1 MNATRIEEQLPN
13 GWKATTLADLIVDGP
28 TNGYSPVSSTNATG
42 PLTLK
47 LSATTSGEMRLNSE
61 TTKRIHEQI
70 PSDSKFWLQDGD
82 LLIQRANTLEYVGA
96 AAIYEGPSQTYI
108 YPDLMMRIRITD
120 PATRKFVW
128 RYINSQQARQH
139 FRNLATGTA
148 GNMPKINGTVVR
160 ELPIQLPPLPEQRR
174 IVSKLESV
182 LARSRRAKEALDAIP
197 ALLERFRQSVLAA
210 AFRGDLTA
218 DWRAQHPDVEPLSN
232 VLARLPTRA
241 PAKRR
246 ASADAT
252 PIEGRFAI
260 SAGPST
266 RPAPEGWTWVQLT
279 NVARL
284 ETGHTPSRSHPEY
297 WGGGIPWIGIKDAR
311 ANHGSVIQ
319 QTEQTVTQAGLDNS
333 AARLLPTDTVCLS
346 RTASVGYVFVL
357 GRSMAT
363 SQDFVCWVCSE
374 AVVPKFLMYLLM
386 AEGEDIRR
394 FGKGS
399 THTTIYFPE
408 VMAFHVCLPSV
419 SEQQQIVQQIEA
431 RFAAIERLR
440 EAWQLAQQSAQKL
453 DEALLAKAFRGELVP
468 QDPNDEPATV
478 LLERIRA
485 EREATAGSAPKRPRG
500 RRPAA

>member
-1 MNATRIEEQLPN
+1 MENGQELPKGWTSVQLEDVAELSLGKMLDKTKN
-13 GWKATTLADLIVDGP
+13 TEG
-28 TNGYSPVSSTNATG
+28 N
-42 PLTLK
+42 PLPYLRNINVRW
-47 LSATTSGEMRLNSE
+47 AGFQLN
-61 TTKRIHEQI
+61 
-70 PSDSKFWLQDGD
+70 D
-82 LLIQRANTLEYVGA
+82 LLEMPFRDEELARYSLRCGDVLICEGGEPGRAAVWPGADRPIMFQKAIHRARPTAALYPQWLVYHLRNDANAGRLEH
-96 AAIYEGPSQTYI
+96 
-108 YPDLMMRIRITD
+108 
-120 PATRKFVW
+120 
-128 RYINSQQARQH
+128 H
-139 FRNLATGTA
+139 FTGTTIKHLTGTA
-148 GNMPKINGTVVR
+148 LSR
-160 ELPIQLPPLPEQRR
+160 YPIILPPIAEQRR
-174 IVSKLESV
+174 ITSKLES
-182 LARSRRAKEALDAIP
+182 LLTRSRRAKEALDAIP

-246 ASADAT
+246 SPADAT
-252 PIEGRFAI
+252 PVEGRFAI
-260 SAGPST
+260 SVGPST

-297 WGGGIPWIGIKDAR
+297 WDGDIPWIGIKDAR
-311 ANHGSVIQ
+311 ANHGGVIQ
-319 QTEQTVTQAGLDNS
+319 QTEQTVTQAGLENS

-453 DEALLAKAFRGELVP
+453 DEAVLAKAFRGELVP
-468 QDPNDEPATV
+468 QDPNDEPASV

-485 EREATAGSAPKRPRG
+485 EREAAAGSAPKRPRG